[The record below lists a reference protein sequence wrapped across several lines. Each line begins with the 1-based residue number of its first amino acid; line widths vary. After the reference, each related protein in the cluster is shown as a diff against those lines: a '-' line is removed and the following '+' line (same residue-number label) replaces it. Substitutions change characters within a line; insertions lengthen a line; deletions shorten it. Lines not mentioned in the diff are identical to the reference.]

1 MIPLQKKSNACECK
15 DHRTVSLISHA
26 SKIILRILTQTIEA
40 KAKDFIGKPQ
50 FGFRK
55 GRGTREAIGVMR
67 MLSERSLEHSNE
79 LCVCFVDFEK
89 AFDRVKWT
97 KLLDIL

>member
-1 MIPLQKKSNACECK
+1 MKTTMIPLQKKSNACECK

-40 KAKDFIGKPQ
+40 KAKDFIGKTQ

-89 AFDRVKWT
+89 VFDRVK
-97 KLLDIL
+97 